1 MNLKCPKCG
10 YVHQVGDQ
18 TSMEACPKCG
28 IVYAKYEKILE
39 QKRAKAQEI
48 PPTQTA
54 TNPQPPATKGKTLIN
69 PMLVISVVAALVLSF
84 AGYNLFQRIQT
95 QRANK
100 EFSIMV
106 DSVSLSLIMLAADAE
121 KLVNEIQGTW
131 HDAIFNQRRNFN
143 SALAGLREQRSNEI
157 QDLKYKTAEIASKLK
172 RMNPPSAKEADYKRL
187 KELYLTINQY
197 AEMALYPT
205 GSLQSYAEQNNKL
218 NIQVRSAIREL
229 ELMR

>member
-10 YVHQVGDQ
+10 YMHQVGDQ
-18 TSMEACPKCG
+18 ASMEACPKCG
-28 IVYAKYEKILE
+28 IVYAKYEKILQ
-39 QKRAKAQEI
+39 QKRAKEQAL
-48 PPTQTA
+48 
-54 TNPQPPATKGKTLIN
+54 PATVTVTSPPHQEKNRKTLVN
-69 PMLVISVVAALVLSF
+69 PMLVMSVVAALVLSF
-84 AGYNLFQRIQT
+84 AGYSLFQRIQT
-95 QRANK
+95 QKANK

-106 DSVSLSLIMLAADAE
+106 DSVSLSLLMLAADAE

-131 HDAIFNQRRNFN
+131 HDAIFNQRRDFN
-143 SALAGLREQRSNEI
+143 AALAGLRERRSNEI
-157 QDLKYKTAEIASKLK
+157 QDLKYKTAEIANKLK

-205 GSLQSYAEQNNKL
+205 GTLQSYAEQNNKL
-218 NIQVRSAIREL
+218 NIEVRSAIREL